1 MSKGTNLFL
10 VPTPDLNAGGPV
22 AANGYAAPPKVV
34 MDDQY
39 TVVMDDSN
47 NVPTSGQ

>member
-1 MSKGTNLFL
+1 MKGTNLFL

-22 AANGYAAPPKVV
+22 AGNGTANQNKVV
-34 MDDQY
+34 MDDSG

-47 NVPTSGQ
+47 TVPTSE